1 MNEAGAANS
10 VKTRRPLLRLPR
22 PLLRLHNIVSDR
34 VLAVGLI
41 VPSVVAV
48 LVFVYGFIGWSA
60 LVSVSQ
66 WDTVRPD
73 YTFVGLDN
81 FRDLFHNFRFLI
93 DIRNTVVFTVFFVGA
108 CLVIGFVLAS
118 LLDRQIKGEG
128 IFRSIYLFPMA
139 VSFIV
144 TGVAWRWLLAPRAGV
159 NLLAEKLGPGNL
171 DYGWY
176 TDPTVVFIHPGSRF
190 GEALHSLG
198 LGFLADA
205 NFGIPLALFSVV
217 IAATWQMSGFV
228 MVLYLAG
235 LRAIPEEL
243 KEAARA
249 DGANELQVLRRI
261 SLPLLRPVTLSAMI
275 ILGHQSL
282 KIFDLVVSMTQR
294 GPGFATDVPALFMFE
309 TTFQG
314 NHFARGAAIS
324 IVMLL
329 SVSVLVIP
337 YLYWSLRKEARL

>member
-1 MNEAGAANS
+1 MEGAGAASS
-10 VKTRRPLLRLPR
+10 VETRRWLLRLR
-22 PLLRLHNIVSDR
+22 RARVLLRTVTSDQ
-34 VLAVGLI
+34 AAAIALI
-41 VPSVVAV
+41 VPSVLAVA
-48 LVFVYGFIGWSA
+48 VFVYGFIGWSA
-60 LVSVSQ
+60 FVSVSE
-66 WDTVRPD
+66 WNTVRPD

-81 FRDLFHNFRFLI
+81 FRDLFSNFRFQI
-93 DIRNTVVFTVFFVGA
+93 DVRNTVVFTVFFVGS
-108 CLVIGFVLAS
+108 CLLIGFVLAS
-118 LLDRQIKGEG
+118 LLDRQIRMEG
-128 IFRSIYLFPMA
+128 LFRSIYLFPMA

-144 TGVAWRWLLAPRAGV
+144 TGVVWRWLLAPRAGV
-159 NLLAEKLGPGNL
+159 NLLADKVGASSLQY
-171 DYGWY
+171 DWY
-176 TDPTVVFIHPGSRF
+176 TDPTVAYIHPTSPL
-190 GEALHSLG
+190 GEALHWIG

-205 NFGIPLALFSVV
+205 NFGIPLAMVSVV

-235 LRAIPEEL
+235 LRAIPDEL

-249 DGANELQVLRRI
+249 DGASELQVLRHI
-261 SLPLLRPVTLSAMI
+261 SMPLLRPVTLSAMI

-324 IVMLL
+324 IVMLV
-329 SVSVLVIP
+329 SVSFLVIP
-337 YLYWSLRKEARL
+337 YLFWSLRREARL